1 MKEKLFNKF
10 VSNYNVGS
18 WHPSDAK
25 RFYEYVDY
33 CYLNNVDENDIS
45 ELILESNLPNDIKDG
60 LIQKSTIIYDYLLI
74 KDMT

>member
-1 MKEKLFNKF
+1 MQEKLFDKF

-33 CYLNNVDENDIS
+33 CYLNNIDEDMVRDI
-45 ELILESNLPNDIKDG
+45 ILESKLPHDTKTN
-60 LIQKSTIIYDYLLI
+60 LIQKAIIIYNYLLI
-74 KDMT
+74 KNQ

>member
-1 MKEKLFNKF
+1 MEEKLFNKF

-33 CYLNNVDENDIS
+33 CYLNNVDDNDIS

-74 KDMT
+74 KDKT